1 MNRRNAIKTLMG
13 YAGKMSTSLFPLS
26 ALGVTPDSWSL
37 GPSKLKRVI
46 FFLQNQGF
54 DPETCINNF
63 ENAEGKLSTIGLA
76 PPMQALEPLMHK
88 MHIISGLHG
97 IHTTPGH
104 SAYFGALGGYRG
116 GLGVAP
122 SGSYDRLCIKSDF
135 TPNNYATPRNW
146 C

>member
-1 MNRRNAIKTLMG
+1 MELPPIRGAL
-13 YAGKMSTSLFPLS
+13 AQASLKELY
-26 ALGVTPDSWSL
+26 
-37 GPSKLKRVI
+37 
-46 FFLQNQGF
+46 FLQNQGF

-97 IHTTPGH
+97 LAPTPGH

-122 SGSYDRLCIKSDF
+122 SGVTIDYALSQMRIITIMRSPLCLGGIHWM
-135 TPNNYATPRNW
+135 A
-146 C
+146 